1 MASGGPVMTGLH
13 DAVSDYLTIRR
24 ALGFKLVEHQRL
36 LPDFASFVEQAGADA
51 ITTTLAVD
59 WAIRTS
65 GNDSWK
71 AARLS
76 IVRGFARYLR
86 TINPRTE
93 IPPEGLLCG
102 QPQYAIPYLYSE
114 QEIARL
120 LAAAARMRPPLRAA
134 TFTTII
140 GLLAVTGMRIGEALA
155 LDRDDVDLDAGVL
168 TIRDTKF
175 GKSRQLPLHPTSTAA
190 LADYAL
196 VRDELCPHATS
207 ASFFVSTHASRP
219 DKSTIQA
226 GFRALR
232 NAAGI
237 QARPGA
243 GAARLHDFRHSF
255 AVRTLLDWHRTGVD
269 VQARMLWLATY
280 MGHSK
285 PASSYWY
292 LTAAPELLALAATR
306 LETTLEDLA

>member
-1 MASGGPVMTGLH
+1 MTRL
-13 DAVSDYLTIRR
+13 DEAVSDYLTIRR

-36 LPDFASFVEQAGADA
+36 LPDFVSFLEQAGAGT
-51 ITTTLAVD
+51 ITTALAVD

-86 TINPRTE
+86 TIDPATE

-102 QPQYAIPYLYSE
+102 KTQYAIPYLYSE
-114 QEIARL
+114 QEITRL
-120 LAAAARMRPPLRAA
+120 LDAAAGMRPPLRAA

-140 GLLAVTGMRIGEALA
+140 GLLSVTGMRIGETLA
-155 LDRDDVDLDAGVL
+155 LDRGDVDLDTGVL

-175 GKSRQLPLHPTSTAA
+175 GKSRQLPLHPTSTTA
-190 LADYAL
+190 LTEYAC
-196 VRDELCPHATS
+196 VRDELCPAATGP
-207 ASFFVSTHASRP
+207 SFFVSTHASRP

-226 GFRALR
+226 GFRSLR
-232 NAAGI
+232 TAAQI
-237 QARPGA
+237 NARPGA
-243 GAARLHDFRHSF
+243 NAARLHDFRHSF

-280 MGHSK
+280 MGHAK
-285 PASSYWY
+285 PASSFWY

-306 LETTLEDLA
+306 LETTLEELA